1 MTRKARDLR
10 VVVEASSGICG
21 CGFAVVASAMPA
33 VIRLL
38 FRKAVI
44 SYQQRV
50 ISYTQSESAK
60 RGA

>member
-21 CGFAVVASAMPA
+21 CGSAVVASAMPA

-38 FRKAVI
+38 FR
-44 SYQQRV
+44 
-50 ISYTQSESAK
+50 
-60 RGA
+60 